1 MLSKIKVYGRLAR
14 FLGERSFEAE
24 ISTPLHAFKFLLA
37 NFPHLERHMMEQNYC
52 IKVGNDEIDETE
64 LFNPIGQQEIKIVP
78 VATGSRG
85 FTRVLAGVAL
95 IGLTVATGGFGT
107 FAASGGGFGAGG
119 ALGFG
124 AGTAGSITL
133 GSSLAAAAGNLGI
146 YLALSGAAQMLTP
159 VPQPPGVSEDPQS
172 QNFSFSGVQ
181 NTSRAGTAI
190 PVIYGEIFAGSL
202 VVSAGIDTVQIKGT
216 A

>member
-52 IKVGNDEIDETE
+52 IKVGKNEINEAE

-85 FTRVLAGVAL
+85 IGRVLAGVAL
-95 IGLTVATGGFGT
+95 ISLAAFTGGAGVGFSGLSFSANPIVPLAT
-107 FAASGGGFGAGG
+107 ASFKSV
-119 ALGFG
+119 AL
-124 AGTAGSITL
+124 
-133 GSSLAAAAGNLGI
+133 AAAGNFGI

-159 VPQPPGVSEDPQS
+159 VPTPPGISEDPS
-172 QNFSFSGVQ
+172 QNFSFSGIQ

-190 PVIYGEIFAGSL
+190 PIIYGEIFSGSL
-202 VVSAGIDTVQIKGT
+202 VVSAGIDTVQIRGT

>member
-14 FLGERSFEAE
+14 FLGERTFEAE

-37 NFPHLERHMMEQNYC
+37 NFPQVEKHMMEQNYC
-52 IKVGNDEIDETE
+52 IKVGKDEINETE
-64 LFNPIGQQEIKIVP
+64 LFNPIGKQEIKIVP

-85 FTRVLAGVAL
+85 LTRVLAGAAL

-107 FAASGGGFGAGG
+107 FAASGGGFAGIS
-119 ALGFG
+119 FG
-124 AGTAGSITL
+124 AGTVGNITL

-202 VVSAGIDTVQIKGT
+202 VVSAGVDTVQIKGT

>member
-52 IKVGNDEIDETE
+52 IKVGKDEIDETE

-85 FTRVLAGVAL
+85 VTRVLAGVAL
-95 IGLTVATGGFGT
+95 VGLTVATGGFGT
-107 FAASGGGFGAGG
+107 FAASGGGFAGI
-119 ALGFG
+119 GFG

-190 PVIYGEIFAGSL
+190 PVISGEIFAGSL

>member
-52 IKVGNDEIDETE
+52 IKVGKDEIDETE

-78 VATGSRG
+78 VAIGSRG
-85 FTRVLAGVAL
+85 VTRVLAGVAL
-95 IGLTVATGGFGT
+95 VGLTVATGGFGT
-107 FAASGGGFGAGG
+107 FAASGGGFAGI
-119 ALGFG
+119 GFG

>member
-52 IKVGNDEIDETE
+52 IKVGKDEIDETE

-85 FTRVLAGVAL
+85 VTRVLAGVAL
-95 IGLTVATGGFGT
+95 VGLTVATGGFGT
-107 FAASGGGFGAGG
+107 FAASGGGFAGI
-119 ALGFG
+119 GFG

-133 GSSLAAAAGNLGI
+133 GSSLAAAAGNFGI

>member
-24 ISTPLHAFKFLLA
+24 ITTPLHAFKFLLA

-52 IKVGNDEIDETE
+52 IKVGKDEIDETE

-85 FTRVLAGVAL
+85 ITRVLAGVAL

-107 FAASGGGFGAGG
+107 TAGFSG
-119 ALGFG
+119 LGFSASAG
-124 AGTAGSITL
+124 AAAGAKITL
-133 GSSLAAAAGNLGI
+133 GAGLAAAAGNLGI

-159 VPQPPGVSEDPQS
+159 VPQPPGVSEDPHS

>member
-52 IKVGNDEIDETE
+52 VKVGKDEIDETE

-85 FTRVLAGVAL
+85 LTRVLAGAAL
-95 IGLTVATGGFGT
+95 ITFAAFSGGASLAGLGFQATVATGAT
-107 FAASGGGFGAGG
+107 SA
-119 ALGFG
+119 
-124 AGTAGSITL
+124 TL
-133 GSSLAAAAGNLGI
+133 GAALTAAAGNLGI

-202 VVSAGIDTVQIKGT
+202 VVSAGVDTVQIKGT

>member
-52 IKVGNDEIDETE
+52 IKVGKDEIDETE

-85 FTRVLAGVAL
+85 VTRVLAGVAL
-95 IGLTVATGGFGT
+95 VGLTVATGGFGT
-107 FAASGGGFGAGG
+107 FAASGGGFAGI
-119 ALGFG
+119 GFG

-202 VVSAGIDTVQIKGT
+202 VVSAGIDRVQIKGT

>member
-14 FLGERSFEAE
+14 FLGERTFEAE
-24 ISTPLHAFKFLLA
+24 ITTPLHAFKFLLA

-52 IKVGNDEIDETE
+52 VKVGKDEIDETE

-85 FTRVLAGVAL
+85 LTRILAGVAL
-95 IGLTVATGGFGT
+95 VGLTVATGGFGT
-107 FAASGGGFGAGG
+107 FAASGGGFAGIS
-119 ALGFG
+119 FG
-124 AGTAGSITL
+124 AGTVGNITL

>member
-14 FLGERSFEAE
+14 FLGERTFKAE

-37 NFPHLERHMMEQNYC
+37 NFPQVEKHMMEQNYC
-52 IKVGNDEIDETE
+52 IKVGKDEINETE
-64 LFNPIGQQEIKIVP
+64 LFNPIGKQEIKIVP

-85 FTRVLAGVAL
+85 LTRVLAGAAL

-107 FAASGGGFGAGG
+107 FAASGGGFAGIS
-119 ALGFG
+119 FG
-124 AGTAGSITL
+124 AGTVGNITL

-202 VVSAGIDTVQIKGT
+202 VVSAGVDTVQIKGT